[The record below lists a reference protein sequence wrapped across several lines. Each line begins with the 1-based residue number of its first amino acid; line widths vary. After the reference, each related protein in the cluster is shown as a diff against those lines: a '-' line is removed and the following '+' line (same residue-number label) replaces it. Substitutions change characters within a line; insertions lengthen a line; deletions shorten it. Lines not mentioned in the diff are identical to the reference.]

1 MDVFK
6 KGERNM
12 KIAFLVLVSTVCIS
26 ASAFAGT
33 SVTAPCEKGFFFQT
47 TSQSC
52 VEEVEM
58 APETVMLFPLGHA
71 NGSDQ
76 TNS

>member
-1 MDVFK
+1 
-6 KGERNM
+6 M
-12 KIAFLVLVSTVCIS
+12 KVGFLVLVMSLSFT

-47 TSQSC
+47 ESQSC

-58 APETVMLFPLGHA
+58 APETVVLFPLGHA
-71 NGSDQ
+71 LSDGK
-76 TNS
+76 S